1 MNGILIFGEISFGI
15 VPSPPLED
23 LIYDAQKYP
32 SASHLYLPSEN
43 LFLGLLKGED
53 RIFFCAWPDG
63 NQRVRLLLEDGE
75 KKEKLIE
82 AVEIQLDGKS
92 VYLRSISAPGI
103 WHKEELLPTYLGKDV
118 EIDWKKPFPAKWK
131 TQLLEGEIETT
142 FPFITQK
149 DRIWR
154 PNFGFYEYPVWFEGE
169 KAFFTFGK
177 KVPPSEQALIY
188 ALEEY
193 KDAPV
198 DFARARLGSISTIKP
213 KPGLRRYPLDNVGIQ
228 NCDGRAWVK
237 WIFKVDYQTREKEF
251 LQEVMSD
258 FLYSINVDKGR
269 LDEYEAFI
277 PRMKKK
283 IDSWISPREIGCR
296 TSLSHRSTPLISR
309 GEKEKDNPELE
320 LFLSQMK
327 EKVEELEREY
337 WDKMDKLPASEHLQE
352 ETEAINQLKTLIEE
366 EGLEFYPEACYLLD
380 KIQLWS
386 LIESV
391 PGRVGGLLRELSQQ
405 AGYACAQNAD
415 VVKYAEEIRRDI
427 REFIITGETHET
439 IY

>member
-1 MNGILIFGEISFGI
+1 
-15 VPSPPLED
+15 
-23 LIYDAQKYP
+23 
-32 SASHLYLPSEN
+32 
-43 LFLGLLKGED
+43 
-53 RIFFCAWPDG
+53 
-63 NQRVRLLLEDGE
+63 
-75 KKEKLIE
+75 
-82 AVEIQLDGKS
+82 
-92 VYLRSISAPGI
+92 
-103 WHKEELLPTYLGKDV
+103 
-118 EIDWKKPFPAKWK
+118 
-131 TQLLEGEIETT
+131 
-142 FPFITQK
+142 
-149 DRIWR
+149 
-154 PNFGFYEYPVWFEGE
+154 
-169 KAFFTFGK
+169 
-177 KVPPSEQALIY
+177 
-188 ALEEY
+188 
-193 KDAPV
+193 
-198 DFARARLGSISTIKP
+198 
-213 KPGLRRYPLDNVGIQ
+213 
-228 NCDGRAWVK
+228 VK

-269 LDEYEAFI
+269 LDEYEDFI

-283 IDSWISPREIGCR
+283 IDSWI
-296 TSLSHRSTPLISR
+296 
-309 GEKEKDNPELE
+309 EKEKDNPELE

-352 ETEAINQLKTLIEE
+352 ETEAINQLKTLIGE

-386 LIESV
+386 LIESA